1 MNGWLICDEE
11 DESSLDLDSV
21 MQKDAS
27 SGCVRESGDRSEQP
41 CRRLWE
47 AIPQA
52 SRRDHCSTDLWKAA
66 QAVIPEEHH
75 TVDGQ

>member
-1 MNGWLICDEE
+1 VVVSTEE
-11 DESSLDLDSV
+11 DESSVDLDSLV
-21 MQKDAS
+21 SKDATS
-27 SGCVRESGDRSEQP
+27 RGIRESGDRSEKT